1 MSSTILMV
9 IVLVVMWLV
18 VLVPMFVRRHDET
31 TESRS
36 MERFATAMRVLS
48 RRTHPSSSSRA
59 ATAAHPAVGSIARPG
74 AAGRARADA
83 RRRMLARRR
92 RTLAGIALL
101 TVVGI
106 VGVVGVGGW
115 FWTAAV
121 FGGLLLAGYVGW
133 LRQEVRRERARRARR
148 AAAFSRT
155 APSQPP
161 HAVRPGTPGGPG
173 RTLRNAAPA
182 RTASTDGE
190 RTGEDRDAER
200 GPTWQPTPVPPPT
213 YVSKPAARRP
223 DPRRVDTVVALDD
236 DDPAFAD
243 IDSVVAPVERRRA
256 VNG

>member
-18 VLVPMFVRRHDET
+18 VLVPMFVHRHDET

-106 VGVVGVGGW
+106 VGAVGVGGW

-161 HAVRPGTPGGPG
+161 HAVRPGRPG
-173 RTLRNAAPA
+173 RTLRHAAPA

-223 DPRRVDTVVALDD
+223 DPRRVDTAVALDD